1 MENEYENL
9 VIKKWKPVLEW
20 YSEKVPPLPIKKY
33 FKVAA
38 AMEQMESKYLSKFGF
53 DVNNRTLENVA
64 KLRDDPEF
72 LNRSAALKRLI
83 PQIRKNEGEMET
95 VIINDE
101 THYVIDHFEE
111 KWAINPDNYSE
122 IHSFTKGN
130 HPMGYVLSINGEWA
144 KLTKVGEIN
153 K

>member
-1 MENEYENL
+1 MENKYENI

-20 YSEKVPPLPIKKY
+20 YSEKVPPLSIEKY
-33 FKVAA
+33 FKVADK
-38 AMEQMESKYLSKFGF
+38 MEQMESKYMSKFGF
-53 DVNNRTLENVA
+53 DVDDCTPENVT
-64 KLRDDPEF
+64 KLHNDPEF
-72 LNRSAALKRLI
+72 LNKSAALKRLI
-83 PQIRKNEGEMET
+83 PQIRKNEGDVET

-101 THYVIDHFEE
+101 LHYVIDQFEE

-130 HPMGYVLSINGEWA
+130 HPMGYVLSINGEWV
-144 KLTKVGEIN
+144 KLTKVGEFN